1 MFVFDP
7 EVVHQCSME
16 CLGLPKP
23 QMFDVFGR
31 SLAKHYPKVLDF
43 GQPWVYSIAGGARM
57 ISNTG
62 MTAPSLRIPPL

>member
-43 GQPWVYSIAGGARM
+43 GQPWVYSIAPFMGSSLARG
-57 ISNTG
+57 N
-62 MTAPSLRIPPL
+62 PC